1 VAAAAL
7 AGLPVDLPA
16 PVRNAAFVLLGV
28 SMGTSVTPE
37 TLEQLR
43 ASLIG
48 ATRDEVRPAER
59 VTSLVLGFVTAIL
72 PRRWR
77 INLAR
82 KVAQVLADAFVAA
95 RPGRPIVASAEGEQP
110 HINPTASPRQR
121 ACHPA

>member
-1 VAAAAL
+1 VNL
-7 AGLPVDLPA
+7 SA
-16 PVRNAAFVLLGV
+16 PVRNAALVLLGV

-77 INLAR
+77 INLAG
-82 KVAQVLADAFVAA
+82 KVAQALVAASIAA
-95 RPGRPIVASAEGEQP
+95 RPGRQIVASAEGEQP
-110 HINPTASPRQR
+110 QINPIASPRPR
-121 ACHPA
+121 ACHSA

>member
-1 VAAAAL
+1 MAL
-7 AGLPVDLPA
+7 HDDSALGADPAFSRVNGELAQDLA
-16 PVRNAAFVLLGV
+16 MLGFRSLTFVR
-28 SMGTSVTPE
+28 P
-37 TLEQLR
+37 
-43 ASLIG
+43 SLIG
-48 ATRDEVRPAER
+48 GTWDEVRPAER
-59 VTSLVLGFVTAIL
+59 VTSLVLGFVTPIL

-82 KVAQVLADAFVAA
+82 KVAQALADAFVAA